1 MAPDRVIYNWNS
13 SVCLL
18 GISGCDWLMM
28 GPPSVTEHPVTLDN
42 GAVNVLSVTVIG
54 VELLSL

>member
-1 MAPDRVIYNWNS
+1 
-13 SVCLL
+13 
-18 GISGCDWLMM
+18 MM